1 MNYEYADN
9 ESVDSFD
16 SDFKNTDLGI
26 VEIKEEDLKGDY
38 LPKLRSRIERS
49 IVPQDPVMT
58 KA

>member
-16 SDFKNTDLGI
+16 SDFKNTNLGI

-38 LPKLRSRIERS
+38 LPALRSRLERS
-49 IVPQDPVMT
+49 IVP
-58 KA
+58 